1 METQSNFGALIQT
14 DAETSKFTKSFSCP
28 HIGLSRLYLDESNL
42 IQFTY
47 LRGQWDGESCNL
59 ETASLFASLLSY
71 VECKSI
77 SLYPQAHPEMEWV
90 EILWL
95 GIQ

>member
-47 LRGQWDGESCNL
+47 LRGQ
-59 ETASLFASLLSY
+59 
-71 VECKSI
+71 
-77 SLYPQAHPEMEWV
+77 
-90 EILWL
+90 
-95 GIQ
+95 